1 MGEQPGDVPPRPF
14 SFRTSRIT
22 NPQISCHLTYTSE
35 RTHDIIRNNLD
46 RSPMYMGVID
56 STGPR
61 YCPSIEDKVVR
72 FQDKTQH
79 QIFVEPEEL
88 DSPSFYPNGIST
100 SLPVDVQAAILKTI
114 PGLDRATMLKPGY
127 AIEYDYF
134 PPYQLHQT
142 LETKNVKGL
151 YHAGQINGT
160 SGYEEAAAQG
170 IMAGINAALQVKG
183 NRR

>member
-1 MGEQPGDVPPRPF
+1 
-14 SFRTSRIT
+14 
-22 NPQISCHLTYTSE
+22 
-35 RTHDIIRNNLD
+35 
-46 RSPMYMGVID
+46 MYMGVID

-72 FQDKTQH
+72 FEDKTQH

-114 PGLDRATMLKPGY
+114 PGLERATMLKPGY

-134 PPYQLHQT
+134 PAVPAPPD
-142 LETKNVKGL
+142 
-151 YHAGQINGT
+151 AGNQEREGVV
-160 SGYEEAAAQG
+160 SCRPDQRD
-170 IMAGINAALQVKG
+170 LRV
-183 NRR
+183 